1 VNVCTPICGDNLV
14 VPPEQC
20 DDGNVIDNDYC
31 TNQCL
36 SNNPNTSPSSSSNT
50 DIVTKVV
57 TNVGMIVGIV
67 VGVVAAIII
76 TVIIVVLVC
85 KNKRETANSLHD
97 TSLYN
102 ASSGIK
108 I

>member
-1 VNVCTPICGDNLV
+1 MNVCTPICGDNLV

-36 SNNPNTSPSSSSNT
+36 PNDPNASPSSS

-57 TNVGMIVGIV
+57 ANVGMIVGIV
-67 VGVVAAIII
+67 VGVAAAIII